1 MPEETPPPNEGPE
14 RFEPDSRL
22 QRRQPTWWQ
31 STLILA
37 GVDFASLWHSWLCRG
52 FFLVSAVVTVITLKG
67 MQAEEATASL
77 MLEVVY
83 TTYLIVWMHAVIF
96 IAGGALIREQD
107 CLTEAI
113 LSRGVTRGEYIGS
126 KLIARSAAILV
137 MIVGVL
143 VPASTWAIRQDQLVR
158 TELGYIATPSRDT
171 EVEAWD
177 PSVLYAGA
185 DGTIVD
191 PPAELSDEV
200 LVGDVLAQLDD
211 TELFAALET
220 ERRAE
225 EDARSNVEDARRQH
239 VESVR
244 AVSEA
249 EDGLGRAERGLLAA
263 SLLSA
268 VERADREADFR
279 AREREL
285 QNARDGV
292 VQAQNDIATA
302 EHALEEVGA
311 RVRETRTRL
320 GHSTM
325 TSPISGVVIEA
336 LVQEGQRVGRGEHL
350 FTVAPLH
357 EYQLTVPIFDLK
369 EFQRLEEGLAAYVT
383 IQGTEFTG
391 TVDRLGATTQEGR
404 YGVRSNLVIVRFRSE
419 EAQGLLGRNA
429 DVRIVLPP
437 REDETST
444 ARALL
449 NTITGRGED
458 DAETRTASVT
468 HEWMAIT
475 LLKLIGCACLLIS
488 MSLLAAVLTRNA
500 LVGILSVTGIWHIS
514 NLLFDFAGLPQL
526 SYLEISRT
534 MDKVLAGVANMG
546 DELVA
551 IGWLFGIAAVLG
563 GLAVVAFISRDPVR

>member
-1 MPEETPPPNEGPE
+1 MPEETPPPNEGPA
-14 RFEPDSRL
+14 RFEPDSKL
-22 QRRQPTWWQ
+22 KRRQPTWWQ

-37 GVDFASLWHSWLCRG
+37 GVDLASLWRSWLCRG
-52 FFLVSAVVTVITLKG
+52 FFLVSAVVTVIALKG
-67 MQAEEATASL
+67 MQAEEANANL

-96 IAGGALIREQD
+96 IAGGALMREQD

-113 LSRGVTRGEYIGS
+113 LSRGVTRGEYIGA
-126 KLIARSAAILV
+126 KLIARSAAILF
-137 MIVGVL
+137 MIVAVL

-158 TELGYIATPSRDT
+158 TDLGYVAAPGRDT

-177 PSVLYAGA
+177 PSILYAGA

-220 ERRAE
+220 ERRSE

-292 VQAQNDIATA
+292 VQAQSDIATA
-302 EHALEEVGA
+302 EHAL
-311 RVRETRTRL
+311 
-320 GHSTM
+320 
-325 TSPISGVVIEA
+325 
-336 LVQEGQRVGRGEHL
+336 
-350 FTVAPLH
+350 
-357 EYQLTVPIFDLK
+357 
-369 EFQRLEEGLAAYVT
+369 
-383 IQGTEFTG
+383 
-391 TVDRLGATTQEGR
+391 
-404 YGVRSNLVIVRFRSE
+404 
-419 EAQGLLGRNA
+419 
-429 DVRIVLPP
+429 
-437 REDETST
+437 
-444 ARALL
+444 
-449 NTITGRGED
+449 
-458 DAETRTASVT
+458 
-468 HEWMAIT
+468 
-475 LLKLIGCACLLIS
+475 
-488 MSLLAAVLTRNA
+488 
-500 LVGILSVTGIWHIS
+500 
-514 NLLFDFAGLPQL
+514 
-526 SYLEISRT
+526 
-534 MDKVLAGVANMG
+534 
-546 DELVA
+546 
-551 IGWLFGIAAVLG
+551 
-563 GLAVVAFISRDPVR
+563 